1 MARLRKM
8 LGSADSPYI
17 LSLMRLIETQSNQTI
32 ADWCVSY
39 AKENIIPIFEKAYP
53 EDRCLKELLET
64 FEKYRNREI
73 ELAGLKKVVASGNQ
87 AVKTMEQTPAAQA
100 AAKAVIQAVASIYT
114 PTHSL
119 GLAFYGAAAI
129 AYDRAG
135 LTEKPEVFD
144 AIAAEECKKMELAL
158 KAISVPNEK
167 NPAKINWYC

>member
-53 EDRCLKELLET
+53 EDTCLKELLET

-73 ELAGLKKVVASGNQ
+73 ELAGLKKWWQVETKSSRQ
-87 AVKTMEQTPAAQA
+87 W
-100 AAKAVIQAVASIYT
+100 
-114 PTHSL
+114 
-119 GLAFYGAAAI
+119 
-129 AYDRAG
+129 
-135 LTEKPEVFD
+135 
-144 AIAAEECKKMELAL
+144 KKLPL
-158 KAISVPNEK
+158 LRRQQKQLSRQ
-167 NPAKINWYC
+167 

>member
-53 EDRCLKELLET
+53 EDTCLKELLET

-73 ELAGLKKVVASGNQ
+73 ELAGLKKVVASGSSY
-87 AVKTMEQTPAAQA
+87 PGS
-100 AAKAVIQAVASIYT
+100 SINLY
-114 PTHSL
+114 PYPFSGPRFLRSCRNRLRQSRPH
-119 GLAFYGAAAI
+119 
-129 AYDRAG
+129 
-135 LTEKPEVFD
+135 
-144 AIAAEECKKMELAL
+144 
-158 KAISVPNEK
+158 
-167 NPAKINWYC
+167 